1 MAATPPVATRAS
13 QFFRLLDA
21 KDETALRAQ
30 LSEDP
35 QATDEITRGW
45 LRGRAALAAYF
56 VENLPRITEVN
67 SRINEAEE
75 RRWGDVEV
83 DTFVLRQSYVY
94 DGTRY
99 DIEAPTT
106 MIWRREG
113 DTWKLALM
121 HSIPLPPAP

>member
-1 MAATPPVATRAS
+1 MAATPPVATRAI

-35 QATDEITRGW
+35 QTTDEITRGW
-45 LRGRAALAAYF
+45 LRGRAALEAYF
-56 VENLPRITEVN
+56 VENLPRITEIHSLIDEVDV
-67 SRINEAEE
+67 

-83 DTFVLRQSYVY
+83 ETFVLRQGYVY

-113 DTWKLALM
+113 ETWKLALM
-121 HSIPLPPAP
+121 HSIPLPPAT